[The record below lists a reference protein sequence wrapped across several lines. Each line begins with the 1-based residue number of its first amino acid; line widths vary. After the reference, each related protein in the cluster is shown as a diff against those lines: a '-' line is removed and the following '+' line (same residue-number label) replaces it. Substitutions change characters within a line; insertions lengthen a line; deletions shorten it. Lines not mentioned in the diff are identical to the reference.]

1 MQSQMEQYIM
11 SEQIFESAITSLS
24 EDKLNRVELVNYVAE
39 VVRSCDVSESNA
51 IGICGKWGTGK
62 TSFVNMVKDSLKN
75 EPKIIFLEFNPWFYS
90 AQHDLVN
97 QFFSMLSMRMTS
109 NIKKRVKKIAKTA
122 AHVMEIA
129 SPIFND
135 LGNPTPYNHII
146 VSLISNPASSI
157 AQAIL

>member
-1 MQSQMEQYIM
+1 MEQYIM

-129 SPIFND
+129 SPIFNND
-135 LGNPTPYNHII
+135 ILFK
-146 VSLISNPASSI
+146 LIKEYANQLSTRV
-157 AQAIL
+157 